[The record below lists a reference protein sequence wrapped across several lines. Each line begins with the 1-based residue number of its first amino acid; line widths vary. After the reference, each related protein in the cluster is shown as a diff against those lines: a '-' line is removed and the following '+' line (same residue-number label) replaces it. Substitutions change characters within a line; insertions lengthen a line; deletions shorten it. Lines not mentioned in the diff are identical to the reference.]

1 MLFVS
6 SDRRR
11 LQQRT
16 FKNKEYSY
24 KNSSLLF
31 GKFGIQA
38 LSKGVLKVRELI
50 PMKFFLS
57 KIFKGIAKVWIRF
70 LPEKPIT
77 QKPSE
82 VRMGK
87 GKGRFHTWIA
97 PIKAGTVL
105 FEFSNCNLT
114 LELIKKIKIVLC
126 KLSIR
131 TKFITLGR

>member
-57 KIFKGIAKVWIRF
+57 KIFKGIAKV
-70 LPEKPIT
+70 
-77 QKPSE
+77 
-82 VRMGK
+82 
-87 GKGRFHTWIA
+87 
-97 PIKAGTVL
+97 
-105 FEFSNCNLT
+105 
-114 LELIKKIKIVLC
+114 
-126 KLSIR
+126 
-131 TKFITLGR
+131 